1 MTNLPPHELRINLR
15 YLCNWCGGLLNK
27 LNELKLDNKKIFL
40 IAFVGLLILYVD
52 FAFIMKLQLQGIR
65 ALTPKII
72 KLKKDV
78 DNLAKDLSWMQD
90 LERKASKDKT
100 QIGALKPKEIISED
114 KILLLLQEVSDLAN
128 MNKVKIMQI
137 NTSKDTKV
145 QEEVIAGERLLPI
158 LITLDLSCG
167 YHSLGSFIDALENAG
182 QYIDVQDMKIIRD
195 HHDYLIQNVNL
206 VLKTYA
212 KK

>member
-1 MTNLPPHELRINLR
+1 MTN
-15 YLCNWCGGLLNK
+15 LLNK

-40 IAFVGLLILYVD
+40 IALVGLLILYID

>member
-1 MTNLPPHELRINLR
+1 MTN
-15 YLCNWCGGLLNK
+15 LLNK

-40 IAFVGLLILYVD
+40 IAFVGLLILYAD

-65 ALTPKII
+65 TVTPKII
-72 KLKKDV
+72 KLKKDI

-100 QIGALKPKEIISED
+100 QIGAPNKAKEIISED

-158 LITLDLSCG
+158 IITLDLTCG
-167 YHSLGSFIDALENAG
+167 YHSLGSFINALENAG

-195 HHDYLIQNVNL
+195 PHDFLLQNVNL

>member
-1 MTNLPPHELRINLR
+1 MTN
-15 YLCNWCGGLLNK
+15 LLNK

-52 FAFIMKLQLQGIR
+52 FAFIIKLQLQGIR
-65 ALTPKII
+65 TLTPKII

-90 LERKASKDKT
+90 LERKASKDKA
-100 QIGALKPKEIISED
+100 QIGAPNKAKEIISED

-145 QEEVIAGERLLPI
+145 HEEVIAGERLLPI
-158 LITLDLSCG
+158 IVTLDLTCG
-167 YHSLGSFIDALENAG
+167 YHSLGSFINALENAG

-195 HHDYLIQNVNL
+195 LHDYLIQNVNL

-212 KK
+212 KR

>member
-1 MTNLPPHELRINLR
+1 MINL
-15 YLCNWCGGLLNK
+15 LANLLNK
-27 LNELKLDNKKIFL
+27 LNALKFDKLDNKKIFL

-90 LERKASKDKT
+90 LECKAGKDKA

-158 LITLDLSCG
+158 LITLDLTCG
-167 YHSLGSFIDALENAG
+167 YHSLGYFINALENAG

-195 HHDYLIQNVNL
+195 PHDYLIQNVNL

-212 KK
+212 KR

>member
-1 MTNLPPHELRINLR
+1 MTNLPLHQLRINLR
-15 YLCNWCGGLLNK
+15 YLYNWCGGLLDK
-27 LNELKLDNKKIFL
+27 LNELKVDNKKIFL
-40 IAFVGLLILYVD
+40 IAFVGVLILYID

-65 ALTPKII
+65 TLTPKII

-90 LERKASKDKT
+90 LERKASKDKA

-114 KILLLLQEVSDLAN
+114 KILLLLQKVSDLAN
-128 MNKVKIMQI
+128 KNQVKIMQI
-137 NTSKDTKV
+137 NTSKDAKV
-145 QEEVIAGERLLPI
+145 QEEVIAGERLLPVI
-158 LITLDLSCG
+158 ITLDLICG
-167 YHSLGSFIDALENAG
+167 YHSLGSFINALENAG
-182 QYIDVQDMKIIRD
+182 QYIDVQDIKIIRD
-195 HHDYLIQNVNL
+195 PHDYLLQNVNL